1 MFEIT
6 LSPSAL
12 DDVAWF
18 SKRERRAVLDAIEDQ
33 LSNQPDVVT
42 RSRKRLRPNRVAEW
56 ELRSGAYRVFYD
68 VTGTQRLVE
77 IKMVGLKAGSK
88 LLIRGQEYTL

>member
-1 MFEIT
+1 MLEIT

-42 RSRKRLRPNRVAEW
+42 RNRKRLLTN
-56 ELRSGAYRVFYD
+56 
-68 VTGTQRLVE
+68 
-77 IKMVGLKAGSK
+77 
-88 LLIRGQEYTL
+88 